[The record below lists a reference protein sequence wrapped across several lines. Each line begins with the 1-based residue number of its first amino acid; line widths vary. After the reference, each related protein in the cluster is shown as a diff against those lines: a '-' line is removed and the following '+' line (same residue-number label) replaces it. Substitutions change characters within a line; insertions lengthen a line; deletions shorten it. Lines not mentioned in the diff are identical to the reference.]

1 MKRPISDI
9 VSCSCDRGEINVT
22 SLLKR
27 QKTNILDHEP
37 TTHKSI
43 SPAPRVRFATP
54 LVQRMVIPAV
64 VDQEEKDR
72 LFYSN
77 IDFARFACAERR
89 RRDTFVLTITLY
101 REQTRRM
108 RRRGAMIP
116 ASSVILMYHKVL
128 LRSESI
134 SRDAERKM
142 SRLAPAEEQSKRP
155 TERCCRRAESHMV
168 HARSHIM
175 VAHSA

>member
-1 MKRPISDI
+1 MKRHISDI
-9 VSCSCDRGEINVT
+9 VSYSCDRDINVT

-27 QKTNILDHEP
+27 RKTNILDHEP
-37 TTHKSI
+37 TKQKSI

-77 IDFARFACAERR
+77 LDFARFAFHERI
-89 RRDTFVLTITLY
+89 RRDTFVLTMTLC

-108 RRRGAMIP
+108 RRQGSLIP
-116 ASSVILMYHKVL
+116 ITSVVMMYHKVL
-128 LRSESI
+128 SRSESI
-134 SRDAERKM
+134 SRLEQRKM
-142 SRLAPAEEQSKRP
+142 SRMAPAEEQSQRP
-155 TERCCRRAESHMV
+155 MERCCRRLESLMI
-168 HARSHIM
+168 HARSHI
-175 VAHSA
+175 VIPRSA